1 VRVRM
6 GSSQYPWRRKRVLFA
21 SKGWKGVI
29 PLAAVIVDRSALGQS
44 VVLFLPSGQKLW
56 LPWKI

>member
-1 VRVRM
+1 M